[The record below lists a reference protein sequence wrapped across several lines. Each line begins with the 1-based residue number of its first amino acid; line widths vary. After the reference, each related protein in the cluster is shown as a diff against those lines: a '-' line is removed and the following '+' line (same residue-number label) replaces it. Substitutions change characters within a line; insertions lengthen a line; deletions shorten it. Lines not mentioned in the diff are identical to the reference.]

1 AARGAGRHAQLIEAG
16 NRYGAS
22 RCGAERSGVGQ
33 AIDGRRQGRDIRD
46 VVRARIIA
54 VEEVKEL
61 DERYNGTA
69 LTKAEGPAHPHVNLD
84 VRGSNQLVEAGL
96 DSVDHGTVVLGVS
109 KTIHVHRS
117 GDRERPCVF
126 RLTQQGYLEAGRHLE
141 HSRHNEPVESVFSR
155 PPIVTLPEGLQW
167 IADAVDVVKQFTER
181 AAPRLGTGERV
192 VHRQVETPRDVSL
205 EMGRYAVVA

>member
-1 AARGAGRHAQLIEAG
+1 TDSEAPPFERTIPVFHQSASLERQADAELGRERNSHRRSRTEEVAQGSGRHAQLIEAG

-109 KTIHVHRS
+109 KTI
-117 GDRERPCVF
+117 
-126 RLTQQGYLEAGRHLE
+126 
-141 HSRHNEPVESVFSR
+141 
-155 PPIVTLPEGLQW
+155 
-167 IADAVDVVKQFTER
+167 
-181 AAPRLGTGERV
+181 
-192 VHRQVETPRDVSL
+192 
-205 EMGRYAVVA
+205 